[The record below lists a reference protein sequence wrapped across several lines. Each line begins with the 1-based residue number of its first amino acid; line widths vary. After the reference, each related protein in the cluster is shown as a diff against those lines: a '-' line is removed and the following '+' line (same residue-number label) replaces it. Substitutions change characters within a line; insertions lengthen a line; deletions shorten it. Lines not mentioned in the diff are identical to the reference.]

1 MIIKSLV
8 PIVALITLVSR
19 VQAFVS
25 VRGRGN
31 THVIITGFAVM
42 EKIKEVCKAV
52 AESEGREF
60 NPTVSLCTSIGA

>member
-1 MIIKSLV
+1 MIMKSLV

-25 VRGRGN
+25 VGGGGN
-31 THVIITGFAVM
+31 THVTITNSAVM
-42 EKIKEVCKAV
+42 AKIHEVCEAV

-60 NPTVSLCTSIGA
+60 NPTVSLCTSIWA